1 MVGIK
6 LFEYINFY
14 FRSSIHVVTRHHSC
28 FSAGIQNAK
37 QDLMNNAN
45 VVKECLCSKQYH
57 TNTQINILSQKKLHL
72 LRRISTYTWSV
83 YLESPGQYL
92 TIFY

>member
-57 TNTQINILSQKKLHL
+57 TNTQINILSQKKTT
-72 LRRISTYTWSV
+72 STEKDFYV
-83 YLESPGQYL
+83 YMERLFGITG
-92 TIFY
+92 TIFDHFL